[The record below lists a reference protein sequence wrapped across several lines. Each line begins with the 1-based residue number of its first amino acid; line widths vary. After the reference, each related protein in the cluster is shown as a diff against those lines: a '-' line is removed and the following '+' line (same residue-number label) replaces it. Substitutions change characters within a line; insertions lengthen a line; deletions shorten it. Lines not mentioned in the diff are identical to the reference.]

1 MTFATDAQN
10 VLFTSKY
17 PTEAVV
23 RYIDYSDRLIL
34 ATGSSDVIA
43 SSIWTGQTGIT
54 ISNSSFDTVNG
65 TAQALFSGGTAGQTF
80 KITNTITTTG
90 GQTLVQPFEL
100 RVKQP

>member
-1 MTFATDAQN
+1 MTFKLDSTN
-10 VLFTSKY
+10 TLFTDKY

>member
-34 ATGSSDVIA
+34 ANGSLDVIA
-43 SSIWTGQTGIT
+43 SSTWTGQTGIT
-54 ISNSSFDTVNG
+54 IGSTSFDAVAG
-65 TAQALFSGGTAGQTF
+65 TTQALFSGGTAGQTY
-80 KITNTITTTG
+80 KITNQITTTG
-90 GQTLVQPFEL
+90 GQTLVFPFEM

>member
-23 RYIDYSDRLIL
+23 RYIDWADRLIL

-43 SSIWTGQTGIT
+43 SSTWTGQTGIT